1 MADPPSASATRPHR
15 RSKTI
20 ERAIGSRSPFKP
32 RSTPWTQADPSLR
45 GRAEP
50 AKPRYCRSPY
60 HVSTRHRPPCSSTA
74 SSNCSMNGRPIS
86 RMQGECALH
95 EVMAASTVQRH

>member
-32 RSTPWTQADPSLR
+32 RSTPWTQADPSLE
-45 GRAEP
+45 AEP
-50 AKPRYCRSPY
+50 SLESPAIVGARTTLALGIGRLAQVRPR
-60 HVSTRHRPPCSSTA
+60 A
-74 SSNCSMNGRPIS
+74 
-86 RMQGECALH
+86 
-95 EVMAASTVQRH
+95 TVA

>member
-50 AKPRYCRSPY
+50 GKPRYCRSP
-60 HVSTRHRPPCSSTA
+60 STLALGIGRLAQVRPRA
-74 SSNCSMNGRPIS
+74 
-86 RMQGECALH
+86 
-95 EVMAASTVQRH
+95 TVA